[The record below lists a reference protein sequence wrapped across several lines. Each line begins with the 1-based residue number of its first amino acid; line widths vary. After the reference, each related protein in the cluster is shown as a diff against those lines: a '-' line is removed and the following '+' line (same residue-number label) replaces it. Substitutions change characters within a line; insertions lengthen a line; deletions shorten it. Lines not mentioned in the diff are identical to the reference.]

1 MGFEL
6 HRLGGATE
14 QQRQTRPEASG
25 WAVERHEPIM
35 MIVAPEDRP
44 ASVTSPFCGLSA
56 ECQRAE
62 GSDSER
68 SDSEQGAIT
77 KLKLPVTSPPPG
89 PAVAREPGGPAARQH
104 LFMIVSVAVPSAA
117 RTVTGRAAR

>member
-14 QQRQTRPEASG
+14 QQRQTRPGASG

-35 MIVAPEDRP
+35 MIVAPEDRT
-44 ASVTSPFCGLSA
+44 ATVTSPFCGLST

-62 GSDSER
+62 DSDFRTKRLGTRGDHEVETA
-68 SDSEQGAIT
+68 SD
-77 KLKLPVTSPPPG
+77 VT
-89 PAVAREPGGPAARQH
+89 AAR
-104 LFMIVSVAVPSAA
+104 AGRSARAWRA
-117 RTVTGRAAR
+117 RSTAAPIHES